1 MTPALLFRFS
11 WDLSYHEPVSSASP
25 WCFPVNACMLCHTHS
40 IPYMLIY
47 MSVPLLEIREQSR
60 WISRKQIYFSIVY
73 ESFLLN
79 FDLHVFDYNWDWTF
93 FFTFVI
99 FPLHFFL
106 FSYLF
111 RTFPQFFTCM
121 LTYFPLVDFQDSAW
135 SRLFILFICFVN
147 FCQVFTWLSIFIYCL
162 AVLIFK
168 AVLVKSRAFIW
179 FYSDL
184 PEKGFKVAYKY
195 TFAETR

>member
-106 FSYLF
+106 FSYFF
-111 RTFPQFFTCM
+111 RTFLNFLLVCSPIFLLLISKIPHDQGYSSFLYVLWIFVRFSLGSQFSFTVWR
-121 LTYFPLVDFQDSAW
+121 F
-135 SRLFILFICFVN
+135 LFLKLC
-147 FCQVFTWLSIFIYCL
+147 
-162 AVLIFK
+162 
-168 AVLVKSRAFIW
+168 
-179 FYSDL
+179 
-184 PEKGFKVAYKY
+184 
-195 TFAETR
+195 

>member
-1 MTPALLFRFS
+1 MPPALLFRFS

-25 WCFPVNACMLCHTHS
+25 WCFPVNACVLCHTHS

-93 FFTFVI
+93 FRICYLPIAFFSVFILLQNLSSI
-99 FPLHFFL
+99 FYLYAHL
-106 FSYLF
+106 FSSCWFPRFLMIKAIHAFYMFCEFLSGFHLPLNFHLLF
-111 RTFPQFFTCM
+111 G
-121 LTYFPLVDFQDSAW
+121 S
-135 SRLFILFICFVN
+135 S
-147 FCQVFTWLSIFIYCL
+147 
-162 AVLIFK
+162 
-168 AVLVKSRAFIW
+168 
-179 FYSDL
+179 
-184 PEKGFKVAYKY
+184 
-195 TFAETR
+195 